1 MNKLYSLL
9 IVEDEKM
16 EREALA
22 TIVPWQELGFRV
34 VGALR
39 DGVECLEYLNA
50 NTPDVILTDI
60 RMTRISGI
68 EIARFLREQELPT
81 QIVFMSGHKEFEYAR
96 QAVELGVSHYLLKP
110 VPLPRLREVFTQLR
124 QKLERR
130 DDRIQTPI
138 AAKYSRSV
146 ERVLQYIQAH
156 FNEEL
161 SLNTIAEKLY
171 LNPGYISRTV
181 KEQTG
186 KNCTDII
193 AELRIQ
199 RAVWLLE
206 NTGLYVYEVAEQ
218 VGYKNLKYFYR
229 IFKKYT
235 GKAPKDYRSDWHEEE
250 TAQPQNPEGR

>member
-1 MNKLYSLL
+1 MEKLYSLL

-22 TIVPWQELGFRV
+22 SIVPWQELGFRV

-39 DGVECLEYLNA
+39 DGVECLEYLKA
-50 NTPDVILTDI
+50 NVPDVILTDI

-68 EIARFLREQELPT
+68 EIARFIKEQELNT
-81 QIVFMSGHKEFEYAR
+81 QIVFMSGHRDFEYAR
-96 QAVELGVSHYLLKP
+96 QAVELGVAQYLLKP
-110 VPLPRLREVFTQLR
+110 IPLPTLREVFTQLR
-124 QKLERR
+124 QKLDRR
-130 DDRIQTPI
+130 NGPEGSPK
-138 AAKYSRSV
+138 AKYSRSA

-156 FNEEL
+156 FNEDL
-161 SLNTIAEKLY
+161 TLNTIAEKLY

-206 NTGLYVYEVAEQ
+206 NTRLYVYEVAEQ

-250 TAQPQNPEGR
+250 NDTAADFEGC